1 MCGENL
7 FARSPAH
14 AKLADH
20 MSIEDLVV
28 WAASRAA
35 ATASGC
41 FTAGECLETT
51 ARTVDDFIRK
61 NAHPSSPHA
70 RACSALM
77 TLGPPARRAVA
88 EMIAHAL
95 LAAQPH
101 TPPEPLPHS
110 HLQGRPGHAIT
121 RP

>member
-1 MCGENL
+1 
-7 FARSPAH
+7 
-14 AKLADH
+14 

-35 ATASGC
+35 ATAGGC

-51 ARTVDDFIRK
+51 AQAVNDFIRK

-70 RACSALM
+70 HACSALM
-77 TLGPPARRAVA
+77 ALDPPARRAVA

-101 TPPEPLPHS
+101 NRGVTESQPPF
-110 HLQGRPGHAIT
+110 
-121 RP
+121 